1 MYWNYLERY
10 PNHVPLPP
18 NAEQEARDALA
29 WFHIGTCQSF
39 GGYFSGSHSI
49 LDNLKAASRTTVP
62 FSKKECE
69 ELLDAISRINCEK
82 SASICPHSPLTLL
95 FQLIWQIAH
104 RGEPLLSV
112 GF

>member
-39 GGYFSGSHSI
+39 GGYFRFSFHFRQPQVYVYHHG
-49 LDNLKAASRTTVP
+49 TVL
-62 FSKKECE
+62 E
-69 ELLDAISRINCEK
+69 A
-82 SASICPHSPLTLL
+82 
-95 FQLIWQIAH
+95 
-104 RGEPLLSV
+104 GV
-112 GF
+112 

>member
-39 GGYFSGSHSI
+39 GGYFQ
-49 LDNLKAASRTTVP
+49 VP
-62 FSKKECE
+62 IPF
-69 ELLDAISRINCEK
+69 
-82 SASICPHSPLTLL
+82 
-95 FQLIWQIAH
+95 
-104 RGEPLLSV
+104 
-112 GF
+112 